1 MKGFA
6 EFFKNTAGQ
15 FSIEEVTK
23 ILAVIAAIALCAVFF
38 LTPLVPALA
47 APYVLPTVGALLAY
61 ALGQGIAHNAT
72 GQ

>member
-1 MKGFA
+1 MKQ
-6 EFFKNTAGQ
+6 FFQNIAGQ

-23 ILAVIAAIALCAVFF
+23 FAAVVAAIALAVVFF
-38 LTPLVPALA
+38 VTPWVPAVA

-61 ALGQGIAHNAT
+61 ALTQGIAHNVT